1 MKIENIKINSY
12 GNLKN
17 KEINLKKLNIIYGK
31 NESGKSTLLN
41 FIKNIFYGISKNKNG
56 RDISDYDKYL
66 PWGENDFSGKIK
78 YSLDNNF
85 NYEIYRDFNKKNPV
99 IYNGQ
104 MEDISNNFKIDKKTG
119 NQFFM
124 EQTNVDEST
133 FMSTA
138 FSMQKEVIVD
148 SGTQG
153 ILLQKVANLA
163 ESGSEDVSYKKALSN
178 INSMLLNEVGTSNS
192 KERPINVAES
202 NIKKYTIDLMTIND
216 VKNNR
221 YEIEEKINNYKQEI
235 NIENKKDK
243 LLNSVKEI
251 IDKNKIEKEKI
262 KLKNN
267 ILEENNNKIKKLDNE
282 KDNLLNKIKN
292 TDNIY
297 ENNLKNKKINNK
309 NKIINFIILI
319 FLIIINILN
328 FIFIKNIIIN
338 ILLFLLI
345 PIYLIYFF
353 IKLNKNK
360 KIKIEEE
367 NKLNKINSENEEIKK
382 QMNILDGQIELLE
395 KNSEDTKNEI
405 EIIENNLNNKLLEE
419 KNDIIENNKNNFSED
434 YINDLFNSNIDLLI
448 NTNQRKINELN
459 LQIHKLEIDRDNIDP
474 KLEKLIHTEELLEIE
489 QENLNKLQ
497 NRAEELNLAKVILD
511 EAYTEMKKNI
521 TPKFNQSLSKNV
533 EKISDGKY
541 KNIIINDKITVE
553 LDDGRYV
560 PAESLSIGTIEQ
572 IYLSLRLAIMNE
584 ISKEK
589 LPVMLDEAFA
599 YYDDQRLEAA
609 LDFLNKIDNQVI
621 LFTCT
626 NREKEILEKNNI
638 DFNFVTL

>member
-138 FSMQKEVIVD
+138 FSMQKEVVVD

-178 INSMLLNEVGTSNS
+178 INTMLLNEVGTSNS
-192 KERPINVAES
+192 KERPINIAES

-267 ILEENNNKIKKLDNE
+267 ILEENNNKIKNLDNE

-292 TDNIY
+292 TENIF

-309 NKIINFIILI
+309 NKKINFFILI
-319 FLIIINILN
+319 FLITINILN

-338 ILLFLLI
+338 ILLFLSI

-405 EIIENNLNNKLLEE
+405 EKIENNLNNKLLEE

-521 TPKFNQSLSKNV
+521 TPKFNLSLSKNV

>member
-41 FIKNIFYGISKNKNG
+41 YIKNIFYGISKNKNG

-119 NQFFM
+119 NQFFI

-138 FSMQKEVIVD
+138 FSMQKEVVVD

-178 INSMLLNEVGTSNS
+178 INTMLLNEVGTSNS
-192 KERPINVAES
+192 KERPINIAES

-267 ILEENNNKIKKLDNE
+267 ILEENNNKIKNLDNE

-292 TDNIY
+292 TENIF

-319 FLIIINILN
+319 FLITINILN

-338 ILLFLLI
+338 ILLFLSI

-405 EIIENNLNNKLLEE
+405 EKIENNLNNKLLEE

>member
-267 ILEENNNKIKKLDNE
+267 ILEENNNKIKNLDNE

-292 TDNIY
+292 TENIF

>member
-41 FIKNIFYGISKNKNG
+41 YIKNIFYGISKNKNG

-85 NYEIYRDFNKKNPV
+85 KYEIYRDFNKKNPV

-119 NQFFM
+119 NQFFI
-124 EQTNVDEST
+124 EQTNVDENT

-138 FSMQKEVIVD
+138 FSMQKEVVVD

-163 ESGSEDVSYKKALSN
+163 ESGSEDVSYKKAMSN

-192 KERPINVAES
+192 KERPINIAES

-216 VKNNR
+216 VKDNR

-267 ILEENNNKIKKLDNE
+267 ILEENNNKIKNLDNE

-292 TDNIY
+292 TENIF
-297 ENNLKNKKINNK
+297 ENILKNKKINNK

-405 EIIENNLNNKLLEE
+405 EKIENNLNNKLLEE

-521 TPKFNQSLSKNV
+521 TPKFNLSLSKNV

>member
-119 NQFFM
+119 NQFFI

-138 FSMQKEVIVD
+138 FSMQKEVVVD

-178 INSMLLNEVGTSNS
+178 INTMLLNEVGTSNS
-192 KERPINVAES
+192 KERPINIAES

-267 ILEENNNKIKKLDNE
+267 ILEENNNKIKNLDNE

-292 TDNIY
+292 TENIF

-319 FLIIINILN
+319 FLITINILN

-405 EIIENNLNNKLLEE
+405 EKIENNLNNKLLEE

>member
-192 KERPINVAES
+192 KERPINIAES

-267 ILEENNNKIKKLDNE
+267 ILEENNNKIKNLDNE

-292 TDNIY
+292 TENIF

-405 EIIENNLNNKLLEE
+405 EKIENNLNNKLLEE